1 MEKKKSIY
9 IKMLENAG
17 LIQYLYNIIT
27 DVETEEWCFTF
38 TENESHFHFYT
49 AETCSCDWVYPKWV
63 GKFFVKGRVLRSGLA
78 TPMGRRYAW
87 RAVGRMQ

>member
-27 DVETEEWCFTF
+27 DSETEECCFTF

-49 AETCSCDWVYPKWV
+49 SETCSCDWVYPKWV
-63 GKFFVKGRVLRSGLA
+63 GKFFTKGRVLRSGLA
-78 TPMGRRYAW
+78 TPMARRCAW